1 MNTGPQRQEFSY
13 TADRQAFL
21 SHASGWALLVVLE
34 GSVFA
39 TLIVI
44 FVPGILLKL
53 ALVSL
58 FVAGILY
65 FILKVLCGP
74 LWTRHQLGPDRLDLR
89 YGDAALRV
97 LRSNIASAE
106 PVEGKIRQPFCP
118 GPQYDPS
125 SQSIVMTFS
134 AEGVVAL
141 KLIEPRTFDVEGA
154 TEPIDRIV
162 FNVDRRDELLD
173 TLTLGPSVPRGDVL
187 PLAPAQDSRPA
198 PGTAVPDIAGLPRID
213 LSSAGPLAIAVQGLE
228 RRFGEHLAV
237 DDLDLAIHHSEIYG
251 FLGPNGAGKTTT
263 LKMLVG
269 LLPPTQGQI
278 RIAGHDMLGDAMFA
292 KRSLGYLPD
301 RAILYD
307 RLSGREFLQFLA
319 QMRGIP
325 SEETERRI
333 DRLLV
338 SFDLDDRQHSAS
350 STYSFGMK
358 RKLALAGALI
368 HEPSVLIL
376 DEPLNGLDPQSAR
389 HLKDLF
395 AQLARNGVGILMS
408 THDLATAETVC
419 NRIGVIHRGRLL
431 AEGSV
436 DELTSG
442 SPDAPERDLE
452 SAFLRLIGEVRNAS
466 PQRI

>member
-1 MNTGPQRQEFSY
+1 MNMEQQRQEFFY
-13 TADRQAFL
+13 TANRQAFL

-34 GSVFA
+34 GSVFS

-44 FVPGILLKL
+44 FAPGILLKL

-74 LWTRHQLGPDRLDLR
+74 LWTRHRLDPERLDLR
-89 YGDAALRV
+89 YGGTTLRI
-97 LRSNIASAE
+97 LRSNIAAVE
-106 PVEGKIRQPFCP
+106 PVAGKIRQPFSP
-118 GPQYDPS
+118 GPHYDPRAK
-125 SQSIVMTFS
+125 SIVVTFS
-134 AEGVVAL
+134 ADGVVAL
-141 KLIEPRTFDVEGA
+141 KLIEPQAFDVDGA
-154 TEPIDRIV
+154 TEPVDRIV
-162 FNVDRRDELLD
+162 FNVDRRNELLD
-173 TLTLGPSVPRGDVL
+173 ALALSPSVARIDVL
-187 PLAPAQDSRPA
+187 RVPATPTSPPAQE
-198 PGTAVPDIAGLPRID
+198 TAAAERDERPRID
-213 LSSAGPLAIAVQGLE
+213 LFSTGTLAIAVQGLE
-228 RRFGEHLAV
+228 HRFGEHVAV
-237 DDLDLAIHHSEIYG
+237 DDLDLAIGHGEIYG
-251 FLGPNGAGKTTT
+251 FLGANGAGKTTT

-269 LLPPTQGQI
+269 LLLPSRGQVT
-278 RIAGHDMLGDAMFA
+278 IAGHDMLGDAMAA
-292 KRSLGYLPD
+292 KRTLGYLPD

-338 SFDLDDRQHSAS
+338 SFDLDHRQHSAS

-395 AQLARNGVGILMS
+395 AQLASNGVGILMS

-419 NRIGVIHRGRLL
+419 DRIGIIHRGRLL

-436 DELTSG
+436 DELTAES
-442 SPDAPERDLE
+442 SDAPERKLE
-452 SAFLRLIGEVRNAS
+452 SAFLRLTGEVSDAS
-466 PQRI
+466 RQRI